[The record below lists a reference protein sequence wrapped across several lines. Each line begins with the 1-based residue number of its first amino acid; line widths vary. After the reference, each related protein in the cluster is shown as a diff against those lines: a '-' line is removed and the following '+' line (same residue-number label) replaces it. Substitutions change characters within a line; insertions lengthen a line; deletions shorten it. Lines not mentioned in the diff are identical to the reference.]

1 MKKKVAFLPAPM
13 PTLSLSAAESV
24 PMNREERM
32 KCPAKFFSDEDEC
45 FYERCLIGEPLRFT
59 EEYGGLTAVM
69 AGGEE
74 YQAFEDCRAAV
85 SVQ

>member
-1 MKKKVAFLPAPM
+1 MKKKVAFLPASM
-13 PTLSLSAAESV
+13 PTLSLSAAGSV

-32 KCPAKFFSDEDEC
+32 KRPAKIFSDEDEC
-45 FYERCLIGEPLRFT
+45 FYERCLIGEPLRRM

-69 AGGEE
+69 AGGEA

-85 SVQ
+85 SEQ